1 MLNDIDLNIYNKTFF
16 LGYKKLDLS
25 IYLKYIYMEFKK
37 NINVRMGNIQ
47 KVSGALIYVLCLKKT
62 LWVFRKMLLA

>member
-1 MLNDIDLNIYNKTFF
+1 
-16 LGYKKLDLS
+16 
-25 IYLKYIYMEFKK
+25 MEFKK

-47 KVSGALIYVLCLKKT
+47 KVSGALIYVLCLKKA

>member
-25 IYLKYIYMEFKK
+25 IYLKYIW
-37 NINVRMGNIQ
+37 N
-47 KVSGALIYVLCLKKT
+47 S
-62 LWVFRKMLLA
+62 RKILM